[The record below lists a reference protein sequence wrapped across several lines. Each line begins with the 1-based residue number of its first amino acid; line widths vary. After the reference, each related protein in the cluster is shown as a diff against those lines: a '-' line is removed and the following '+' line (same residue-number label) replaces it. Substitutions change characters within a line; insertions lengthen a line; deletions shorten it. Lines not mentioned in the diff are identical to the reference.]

1 MEFTREYFDQQISK
15 LAAKSDLDVLA
26 TKSDLAD
33 VKSEVGSLALTL
45 KNVKETVEKIDKRD
59 KEDSNAF
66 AKDIV
71 QLQKDV
77 KQLKLKPA

>member
-1 MEFTREYFDQQISK
+1 MELTKEHFDIEMEK
-15 LAAKSDLDVLA
+15 LSSRMA
-26 TKSDLAD
+26 TVELS
-33 VKSEVGSLALTL
+33 VNG
-45 KNVKETVEKIDKRD
+45 VKETVERIDKRD

-77 KQLKLKPA
+77 KQLKLRHA